1 MHKKIISG
9 SPSKKKK
16 NLVVPVWIAG
26 ALVASC
32 RASWCLPCAQ
42 LDWDMCVRSQIGEDF
57 ALGGICLLVPM
68 LARLVNYLICSTTS
82 GAHEFQMSDVEILA

>member
-1 MHKKIISG
+1 MHEKKIYLV
-9 SPSKKKK
+9 PPQKRKK
-16 NLVVPVWIAG
+16 NLVDWIAG
-26 ALVASC
+26 ALVAAC

-82 GAHEFQMSDVEILA
+82 GAHKFQMSDDEILA